1 MLEFFVNLLIFI
13 LIFFFFIFIFSIIL
27 YFIFKVFFKI
37 KNKTKTIN
45 FKTIFKNL
53 ALFLLPVYLLLF
65 LAGGC
70 SYKYMDPQYY
80 EFESLCYLNAGKVLI
95 EDESIKNKT
104 GIRVTPTSKQITD
117 RIAETGFE
125 RKNKNQIVYYRI
137 DTYLYDNY
145 GIFLE
150 GDEGAGF
157 YFGYMEI
164 LSCKDIDKK
173 FKKDD
178 WQVETLE

>member
-1 MLEFFVNLLIFI
+1 FVNLLIFI
-13 LIFFFFIFIFSIIL
+13 LIFFFFVFIFSIIL

-45 FKTIFKNL
+45 FKTIFKKFT
-53 ALFLLPVYLLLF
+53 LFLLPVYLLLF
-65 LAGGC
+65 LVGGC

-80 EFESLCYLNAGKVLI
+80 EFKSLCYFNLGKVLI

-104 GIRVTPTSKQITD
+104 NIIVTPKSKQIKD
-117 RIAETGFE
+117 RIVETRFE
-125 RKNKNQIVYYRI
+125 RKNENQVVYYRI
-137 DTYLYDNY
+137 NTYFYDNY
-145 GIFLE
+145 GIFLK
-150 GDEGAGF
+150 GDEGAGL
-157 YFGYMEI
+157 YFRYMEV
-164 LSCKDIDKK
+164 LSCKNIDKK

>member
-13 LIFFFFIFIFSIIL
+13 LVFFFFIFIFSIIL

-95 EDESIKNKT
+95 GNEPKNFIYGDHIIHKQINKSIKEISFQKFYN
-104 GIRVTPTSKQITD
+104 
-117 RIAETGFE
+117 
-125 RKNKNQIVYYRI
+125 NQLVFYQN

-173 FKKDD
+173 FKSIMS
-178 WQVETLE
+178 LR